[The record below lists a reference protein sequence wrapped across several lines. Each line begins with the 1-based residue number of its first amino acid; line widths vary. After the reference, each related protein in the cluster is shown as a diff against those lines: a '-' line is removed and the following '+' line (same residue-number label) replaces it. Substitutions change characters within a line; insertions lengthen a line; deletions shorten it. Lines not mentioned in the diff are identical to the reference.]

1 MTPAARV
8 QAAIEVLDQIIAGS
22 PAEKALTNW
31 ARGARYAGSKD
42 RAAVRDHVFDVLRC
56 WRSTAVLGGAETG
69 RGRMLGKLRSDG
81 ADLDALFNGQGH
93 GPAALSAQEQAAG
106 AEPVGADHWD
116 LPDWAADQLQADYGD
131 QAEGIALSLR
141 HRANVFLRV
150 NLLKTTRDA
159 AIVAL
164 AEDGITA
171 EPEAL
176 SDTALRVVEG
186 QRRVSG
192 SAAYTTGLVELQDAA
207 SQAVVDLLPLS
218 KGARVLDY
226 CAGGGGKALA
236 MAGRQ
241 RGLKLFAHDAN
252 QKRMKDLP
260 ARAKRAG
267 ARVDVIAWPKAG
279 YDLVFCDVPCS
290 GSGAWR
296 RSPEGKWRMT
306 QADINDLCALQYQIL
321 TNCAA
326 LVADQGHL
334 AYATCSVFA
343 AENARQTQRFVQE
356 NPKWRLEQGQQF
368 LPEQGGD
375 GFYVAVFSKIC

>member
-56 WRSTAVLGGAETG
+56 WRSSAVLGGAETG
-69 RGRMLGKLRSDG
+69 RGRMLGKLRNDG
-81 ADLDALFNGQGH
+81 ADLDALFDAQGH
-93 GPAALSAQEQAAG
+93 GPEALSAQEQAAG
-106 AEPVGADHWD
+106 AAPVGPDHWD

-131 QAEGIALSLR
+131 QAEAIVLSLR

-150 NLLKTTRDA
+150 NLLKTNRDA
-159 AIVAL
+159 AIAAL
-164 AEDGITA
+164 AEDGISA

-176 SDTALRVVEG
+176 SDTALRVTEG
-186 QRRVSG
+186 QRRVAG
-192 SAAYTTGLVELQDAA
+192 SNAYQTGLIELQDAA
-207 SQAVVDLLPLS
+207 SQAVVDFLPLS

-226 CAGGGGKALA
+226 CAGGGGKTLA
-236 MAGRQ
+236 MAGRR

-267 ARVDVIAWPKAG
+267 ARVDVIARPKAG

-306 QADINDLCALQYQIL
+306 QSDLSDLCALQYQIL
-321 TNCAA
+321 SDCAA
-326 LVADQGHL
+326 LVSENGHL
-334 AYATCSVFA
+334 AYATCSVFH
-343 AENARQTQRFVQE
+343 AENAQQTRRFVQE
-356 NPKWRLEQGQQF
+356 HPEWQLERDKQF

-375 GFYVAVFSKIC
+375 GFYVAVLSKKS